1 MWDVRK
7 REESVI
13 LFKLLASKGAVIL
26 LATVIS

>member
-13 LFKLLASKGAVIL
+13 LFKHLASKGAVIL
-26 LATVIS
+26 LATVMS